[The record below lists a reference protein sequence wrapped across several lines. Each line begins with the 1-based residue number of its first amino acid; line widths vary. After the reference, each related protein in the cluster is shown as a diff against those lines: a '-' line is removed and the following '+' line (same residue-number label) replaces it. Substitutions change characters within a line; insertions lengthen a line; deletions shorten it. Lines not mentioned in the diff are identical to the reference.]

1 MPTCESYKFWRSRFL
16 YDHLRRQ
23 ILVEKEA
30 LVRKEETVG
39 KILQDAIREEAFD
52 LLVMGS
58 YSRLHW
64 FEVIFGGMTESAL
77 LESSIPL
84 LSSH

>member
-1 MPTCESYKFWRSRFL
+1 
-16 YDHLRRQ
+16 
-23 ILVEKEA
+23 
-30 LVRKEETVG
+30 VG

-58 YSRLHW
+58 YSRLNW
-64 FEVIFGGMTESAL
+64 FEVIFGGMTQSAL

-84 LSSH
+84 LNSH